1 MRFRRLIVPTALLF
15 LLWSCGESSL
25 FLGEVDEPAQ
35 LEVRSVSAGAMLQPG
50 AEIPIEIARDPV
62 YAGDEA
68 TVDDL
73 LVELLDHE
81 GIVLAEQIYEAVD
94 DAVDLP
100 PVSLPEL
107 GPGLYTLRTTY
118 SDGEEVVAEQTVPF
132 FLVEGAY
139 RIAGLTSYPVSSYPE
154 ANGLLR
160 VSLDVPL
167 GADPFLVWWLDDEVI
182 DSGYL
187 SDTGRTVSVRSPAAQ
202 GVFPVRV
209 EVYPVWPEGADF
221 RSIPAAESYS
231 SELYVSQSPTLA
243 TTDFSP
249 HRSYFALY
257 HLRGTLRDEGAR
269 VAWFPSRDFAATL
282 VGTPELAAR
291 NDVFGYELDGS
302 SALRADG
309 AVWPVYDDELSPV
322 SISFRLL
329 ADSFEGET
337 TLLTIATRADE
348 LATRADELATLLVD
362 GEGRVG
368 VRLAMVDGV
377 IWSQAPAIDVG
388 GAELVT
394 VSIVPGAETGTVS
407 FFSDGY
413 LVSSFDVD
421 GLTLDALDAPR
432 TVDGADKWSL
442 IDGTTTIGA
451 EQDGFVGI
459 IDEFGVFFRTAEDEP
474 GTNSALFEQSMRS
487 VYGDRLL
494 YAASF
499 DSETELDEVET
510 DGEVT
515 VSEGALRLAAGS
527 SVTFPAFQF
536 GDEDLVVALDL
547 RAEGPASLRILDATS
562 GDELAAMSLETSA
575 DARSIALRLT
585 EADGSLALTRDEET
599 QELQR
604 DGEAFEGVRLALTV
618 SDADTSGPLVALE
631 SIVAHRDRPRI
642 PEQLFEV
649 SGE

>member
-1 MRFRRLIVPTALLF
+1 MRYRRLIVPIVLLF

-35 LEVRSVSAGAMLQPG
+35 LEVRSVSAGAMLRPG
-50 AEIPIEIARDPV
+50 TEIPIEIARDPV
-62 YAGDEA
+62 YTGDEA
-68 TVDDL
+68 TVDSL

-81 GIVLAEQIYEAVD
+81 GIVLAEQSYDAVD

-100 PVSLPEL
+100 PVALPEL
-107 GPGLYTLRTTY
+107 EPGLYSLRTTY
-118 SDGEEVVAEQTVPF
+118 TDGEEVVAEQTVPF

-139 RIAGLTSYPVSSYPE
+139 RILGLTSYPASSHPE

-182 DSGYL
+182 ESGYL

-209 EVYPVWPEGADF
+209 EVYPHWPEEADF
-221 RSIPAAESYS
+221 RSVPAPASYS
-231 SELYVSQSPTLA
+231 SELYVSRSPTLA
-243 TTDFSP
+243 TTDFAP

-257 HLRGTLRDEGAR
+257 HLRGTLRDEGTR
-269 VAWFPSRDFAATL
+269 VAWFPSRDFAATP
-282 VGTPELAAR
+282 VGKPELAAR
-291 NDVFGYELDGS
+291 NDVFGYALDGS

-322 SISFRLL
+322 SISFRLV

-348 LATRADELATLLVD
+348 LAALLVD
-362 GEGRVG
+362 GRGRVG
-368 VRLAMVDGV
+368 IRLAMVDSI
-377 IWSQAPAIDVG
+377 IWSEAPAIGVG
-388 GAELVT
+388 SAELVT

-413 LVSSFDVD
+413 LVSSFDVT

-432 TVDGADKWSL
+432 TVDGADRWSL
-442 IDGTTTIGA
+442 LDGTTTIGA

-459 IDEFGVFFRTAEDEP
+459 VDEFGVFFRTAEDEP

-499 DSETELDEVET
+499 DGEAELDEVET
-510 DGEVT
+510 SGEVT

-527 SVTFPAFQF
+527 SVTFPAFEF

-547 RAEGPASLRILDATS
+547 HAEGPASLRILDATS
-562 GDELAAMSLETSA
+562 GDELAAMPLETSA
-575 DARSIALRLT
+575 DARSIGLRLT
-585 EADGSLALTRDEET
+585 EADGLLTLTRDDEA
-599 QELQR
+599 QELRR

-618 SDADTSGPLVALE
+618 ADADTSGPFVALE